1 MQPAVAMLAH
11 MFLGPRSVRTRR
23 DPGALRL
30 VAPALLALL
39 SACAGMVAQR
49 PGEPPA
55 IEVPAA
61 WSSAAQGSA
70 GRSATREW
78 WKDFNDPQMTALV
91 ERALGANTDVQTAIA
106 NLRQARALVTVQ
118 NAALLPRADASG
130 AAQRSKSDGAPASSL
145 FRAGFDASWEPDLFG
160 ANRAGLTAAQADALA
175 SAATVGDVQVSI
187 AAEVATAYLQWR
199 GTGVRLNV
207 ARENLELQQETLQL
221 AQWRAQAGLGT
232 SLEVEQ
238 ARAAVEQT
246 RAQIPSLEATLAQ
259 TTHGIAVL
267 TARAPGSLPEL
278 ATAGE
283 APVAPDDIALTIP
296 ADTLRQRADVRR
308 AESQVRA
315 AAARATQA
323 EAQRYPS
330 FSLSGNIGLSALTL
344 GALGASGSGAAALL
358 AGVSIPIFNGGAL
371 KAQVDAR
378 DAALAAAGAAY
389 QGTVLAALK
398 DVEDSLVALK
408 SAQERR
414 ATLQRAAEAAGNASL
429 IARQR
434 YGSGLIDFQ
443 TVLDTQRTQLSAQ
456 DSLASARTDVA
467 TVQVRLVK
475 ALGGGWTPEE
485 AALTAARQP

>member
-1 MQPAVAMLAH
+1 MNPGPCPARAQRAAH
-11 MFLGPRSVRTRR
+11 AARVSSPV
-23 DPGALRL
+23 
-30 VAPALLALL
+30 LLALL
-39 SACAGMVAQR
+39 SACAGLVPQR

-55 IEVPAA
+55 VDLPAA
-61 WSSAAQGSA
+61 WSSSRDGIA
-70 GRSATREW
+70 GRTATREW
-78 WKDFNDPQMTALV
+78 WKAFNDPQLTALV
-91 ERALGANTDVQTAIA
+91 ESALRANTDVQTALA

-118 NAALLPRADASG
+118 GATLEPQLGASG
-130 AAQRSKSDGAPASSL
+130 SAQRSKSAGTPATNL
-145 FRAGFDASWEPDLFG
+145 FRVGFDASWEPDLFG
-160 ANRAGLTAAQADALA
+160 ANRAGLTAAQADAQA
-175 SAATVGDVQVSI
+175 SAASLGDVQVSI

-207 ARENLELQQETLQL
+207 ARENLELQDETLQI
-221 AQWRAQAGLGT
+221 ARWRTQAGLGT

-238 ARAAVEQT
+238 ARAAAEQT
-246 RAQIPSLEATLAQ
+246 RAQIPVLEATLAQ
-259 TTHGIAVL
+259 TAHGIAVL
-267 TARAPGSLPEL
+267 TARAPGPLPEL
-278 ATAGE
+278 AQMGE
-283 APVAPDDIALTIP
+283 APVAPEGIAVTIP
-296 ADTLRQRADVRR
+296 ADTLRQRPDVRR
-308 AESQVRA
+308 AEQDVRA

-358 AGVSIPIFNGGAL
+358 AGVSIPLFNGGAL

-378 DAALAAAGAAY
+378 DAALAAAGSVY
-389 QGTVLAALK
+389 QGTVLTALQ

-414 ATLQRAAEAAGNASL
+414 GTLERAAEAAGNASL

-456 DSLASARTDVA
+456 DNLASARTDVA
-467 TVQVRLVK
+467 TAQVRLVK

-485 AALTAARQP
+485 ATAQVARQP